1 MKIKTILFPLF
12 AAVLLAV
19 SGCTSPTRYVDGAMI
34 RLDKDTEYHV
44 EDFDGGFVLT
54 VEYSRY
60 QSVSE
65 SDAVDSAAMSQML
78 SLAYDIAE
86 RRGKSIKP
94 VNEQRIRKSM
104 GRNDFTGIT
113 SWSGTVKV
121 VYDDV

>member
-1 MKIKTILFPLF
+1 MKIKFVILSLV

-19 SGCTSPTRYVDGAMI
+19 SGCATPARYVDGAMI

-44 EDFDGGFVLT
+44 EDVDGGFVLT

-60 QSVSE
+60 QFIPE
-65 SDAVDSAAMSQML
+65 SDAVDAAATSQML

-104 GRNDFTGIT
+104 GRNGITGIT